1 MLADDPERAIS
12 DTRLRRN
19 TIIGAFQ
26 TFSGQGIRFVLQIIS
41 TIVLARLLSPEDF
54 GLVAMV
60 FVVTTFINIFRDIG
74 LTKAAIQKEQIT
86 GDQLSSL
93 FWINLAV
100 CLGFAIVLSTL
111 SPVVVAFYGRPELS
125 SVVTA
130 YAVIL
135 FVQGSTAIHVAILS
149 RKFKY
154 FRITIIEVV
163 SLLIGV
169 STGIVLALEGAGYWS
184 LVGKVGATSLAAS
197 IGYFLFSQWLPG
209 RYVGGCGIRSLI
221 AYGINISGF
230 RIMAFCTRQVDK
242 ILIGWFWGASALG
255 LYTKAYELIMLPVTQ
270 INGPATKVMLPALS
284 RCNSEP
290 DRFKK
295 YYLHA
300 IGLLVSVS
308 APLTA
313 YMAISAHQIVSLV
326 LGEQWLNV
334 VPVFL
339 GLTPA
344 MLISLLNVTT
354 GWIFQATGSVDRQL
368 KWGLFEAP
376 VHVAGIAIGLPFGPV
391 GVAIAIST
399 TFVCLRIPYLRYAY
413 RGTSVSLGDL
423 FSTVYKHFVAAVLS
437 GCVTLF
443 VFGKAREMSD
453 PYYLLLSLLVFIS
466 CYLLLE
472 SVFFKDDIYKYIK
485 LKTNAKC
492 SDYNC

>member
-111 SPVVVAFYGRPELS
+111 SPVVVAFYRRPELS

-169 STGIVLALEGAGYWS
+169 STGIVLGLEGAGYWS

-270 INGPATKVMLPALS
+270 INGPATKVM
-284 RCNSEP
+284 
-290 DRFKK
+290 
-295 YYLHA
+295 
-300 IGLLVSVS
+300 
-308 APLTA
+308 
-313 YMAISAHQIVSLV
+313 
-326 LGEQWLNV
+326 
-334 VPVFL
+334 
-339 GLTPA
+339 
-344 MLISLLNVTT
+344 
-354 GWIFQATGSVDRQL
+354 
-368 KWGLFEAP
+368 
-376 VHVAGIAIGLPFGPV
+376 
-391 GVAIAIST
+391 
-399 TFVCLRIPYLRYAY
+399 
-413 RGTSVSLGDL
+413 
-423 FSTVYKHFVAAVLS
+423 
-437 GCVTLF
+437 
-443 VFGKAREMSD
+443 
-453 PYYLLLSLLVFIS
+453 
-466 CYLLLE
+466 
-472 SVFFKDDIYKYIK
+472 
-485 LKTNAKC
+485 
-492 SDYNC
+492 

>member
-1 MLADDPERAIS
+1 MLADDPNRAIS
-12 DTRLRRN
+12 NSRLRRN
-19 TIIGAFQ
+19 TILGAFQ
-26 TFSGQGIRFVLQIIS
+26 TFSGQGIRFVLQLIS

-100 CLGFAIVLSTL
+100 CLGFATLLFAL

-130 YAVIL
+130 YAAIL

-149 RKFKY
+149 RRFQY
-154 FRITIIEVV
+154 LRITVIEVV
-163 SLLIGV
+163 SLLTGV
-169 STGIVLALEGAGYWS
+169 YTGILLALEGAGYWS
-184 LVGKVGATSLAAS
+184 LVAKVGATSLAALF
-197 IGYFLFSQWLPG
+197 GYFVFSQWLPG
-209 RYVGGCGIRSLI
+209 RYVRGCGIRSLI
-221 AYGINISGF
+221 AYGVNLSGF

-284 RCNSEP
+284 RCHSEP
-290 DRFKK
+290 DRFKQ
-295 YYLHA
+295 YYLSGIA
-300 IGLLVSVS
+300 LLVSVS

-313 YMAISAHQIVSLV
+313 FLAISAHPIVSLV
-326 LGEQWLNV
+326 FGDQWLDV

-339 GLTPA
+339 GLIPA
-344 MLISLLNVTT
+344 MFISLLNVTT
-354 GWIFQATGSVDRQL
+354 GWVFQATGSVDRQL

-376 VHVAGIAIGLPFGPV
+376 VHVAGMAIGLPFGPV

-399 TFVCLRIPYLRYAY
+399 TFACLRIPYLCYAY
-413 RGTSVSLGDL
+413 RSTAIKLGDL
-423 FSTVYKHFVAAVLS
+423 FSVIYKHFVAATLS
-437 GCVTLF
+437 ACATLF
-443 VFGKAREMSD
+443 VLGKTGEMSD
-453 PYYLLLSLLVFIS
+453 PYYLLLSLSVFAS
-466 CYLLLE
+466 CYVLME
-472 SVFFKDDIYKYIK
+472 SVFFKDQIRNY
-485 LKTNAKC
+485 LKSKTDAKR
-492 SDYNC
+492 SDHNR